1 MSKSNKLDK
10 SISWT
15 ERQLKGSALIDL
27 GFRDYI
33 AARFLLNN
41 QFIIQGLTL
50 ASTAVEKYLKSLLLF
65 NLSERELYNYHFDR
79 IGRLQDLLDKHYFDV
94 TEEFDP
100 IFLSILEKAFK
111 IRYYDGLKQPMEFGF
126 YLNQFI
132 GELDNTINLF
142 ETSLGPDISLNS
154 ITPYKRAVQS
164 KDQHL
169 FENNYVLTGQD
180 KKTFMEKQT
189 IAFSIH
195 IYISSSTHTERPV
208 VGTDIIP
215 PKYEGQLSIFSD
227 FQPKWF
233 VDKSEQ

>member
-1 MSKSNKLDK
+1 MDK
-10 SISWT
+10 SISWA

-27 GFRDYI
+27 GYRDYI

-65 NLSERELYNYHFDR
+65 NLNEREWYNYHFDR
-79 IGRLQDLLDKHYFDV
+79 IEKLQDLLDKHYFDV

-100 IFLSILEKAFK
+100 VFLSILERAFK

-132 GELDNTINLF
+132 GELDNTINLL

-154 ITPYKRAVQS
+154 LTPYKRAVQS
-164 KDQHL
+164 KDQYL

-180 KKTFMEKQT
+180 KKTFMEKPT

-195 IYISSSTHTERPV
+195 IYISSLTHTEQPLI
-208 VGTDIIP
+208 GTDITP
-215 PKYEGQLSIFSD
+215 PVYEGQLSIFSD
-227 FQPKWF
+227 FQPNWF
-233 VDKSEQ
+233 VDASAQ